1 MVKIGTSKKIE
12 EKKDVKEKNL
22 LTSAFELFTEKG
34 FKETSIQEIV
44 DNAGVAKGTF
54 YLYFKDKYEIQNKLI
69 SKKSRE
75 LFNSALNYVSKK
87 NIDDNKERI
96 IALIDY
102 IIDRFNRDKL
112 LLKFISKNLS
122 MGIFNDKVNTVLKET
137 ENDLLDLFKKNIA
150 SCNSKIENPEVT
162 LFMIIELTSS
172 TVYNSIVY
180 NKPLPIKE
188 YKPYLYDEIRKML
201 SWYFS
206 FYLL

>member
-54 YLYFKDKYEIQNKLI
+54 YLYFKDKYEIHNKLI

-75 LFNSALNYVSKK
+75 LFNSALNYVNKK

-122 MGIFNDKVNTVLKET
+122 MGIFNDKVNTVLKEA

-201 SWYFS
+201 S
-206 FYLL
+206 

>member
-1 MVKIGTSKKIE
+1 MIKVGISKKIE
-12 EKKDVKEKNL
+12 EKKDVKEKSL
-22 LTSAFELFTEKG
+22 LASAFELFTEKG

-75 LFNSALNYVSKK
+75 LFNSAINYVNKK

-137 ENDLLDLFKKNIA
+137 ENDLLELFKKNIA
-150 SCNSKIENPEVT
+150 SCNSKIKNPEIT

-172 TVYNSIVY
+172 TVYSSIVY
-180 NKPLPIKE
+180 NKPHPIQE

-201 SWYFS
+201 S
-206 FYLL
+206 

>member
-75 LFNSALNYVSKK
+75 LFNSALNYVNKK

-150 SCNSKIENPEVT
+150 SCNSQIENPEVT

-201 SWYFS
+201 S
-206 FYLL
+206 